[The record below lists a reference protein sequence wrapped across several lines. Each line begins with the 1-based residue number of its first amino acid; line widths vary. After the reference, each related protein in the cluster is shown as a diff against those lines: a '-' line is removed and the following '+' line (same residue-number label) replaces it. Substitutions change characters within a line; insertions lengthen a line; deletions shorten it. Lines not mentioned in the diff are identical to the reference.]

1 MDTITFDNFSPAS
14 HATHAKHAE
23 FDIKNVDIAFVNSI
37 RRIILTDIP
46 NVAIS
51 FDPYITEN
59 SDIVFKTNTSGLH
72 NEYLGHRISLLPV
85 HLTSEEIENYDPEN
99 PIKFKIN
106 VKNTG
111 FEILDVTTNDIVIE
125 QRGVKLDTQRV
136 FPLHPI
142 TNDAI
147 LITKLKPNL
156 YSNNIGE
163 ELNVEM
169 TIRMG
174 TAQTHSR
181 WSPVSTCTYFNIIN
195 EEAADAAYQK
205 ALSELPPNSNKES
218 FKNQFDNL
226 DKQRYFYTNKY
237 NEANRFRFI
246 IESECHLSPY
256 YLFDKAIKILKEKV
270 NSLVTNDKKYIVN
283 LLNNT
288 VANDDEDNGDTDI
301 NKIYIVVI
309 ENEDHTLGNFLQSMI
324 FNMLHREQKMVDY
337 IGYFKPHPLQN
348 DIVFKIKLSETN
360 SMFTNIK
367 EMFEYVV
374 PKIIAYIDNISNIYN
389 NSIPSQ
395 GEPPKRATGIR
406 KKVVKK

>member
-1 MDTITFDNFSPAS
+1 
-14 HATHAKHAE
+14 
-23 FDIKNVDIAFVNSI
+23 
-37 RRIILTDIP
+37 
-46 NVAIS
+46 
-51 FDPYITEN
+51 
-59 SDIVFKTNTSGLH
+59 
-72 NEYLGHRISLLPV
+72 LLPV

-125 QRGVKLDTQRV
+125 QHGVKLDTQRV
-136 FPLHPI
+136 FPLHPF

-156 YSNNIGE
+156 YSKNIGE
-163 ELNVEM
+163 ELDVEM
-169 TIRMG
+169 TIRKG
-174 TAQTHSR
+174 TAQTHAR

-205 ALSELPPNSNKES
+205 ALSELPPNSNRDS

-237 NEANRFRFI
+237 NEANQFRFI
-246 IESECHLSPY
+246 IESECNLTPY
-256 YLFDKAIKILKEKV
+256 YLFDKAIRILKEKV
-270 NSLVTNDKKYIVN
+270 TSLVTNDKKYIVN

-288 VANDDEDNGDTDI
+288 AENNDDEDIGDL

-348 DIVFKIKLSETN
+348 DIVFKIKLSEAN

-367 EMFEYVV
+367 EMFEFVV
-374 PKIIAYIDNISNIYN
+374 PKIIAYIDNIGKVYN
-389 NSIPSQ
+389 DSIPSQ
-395 GEPPKRATGIR
+395 GAPPKKTTTVR